1 LNSLRQ
7 TIAMIRSSV
16 MPGYLLAVLLL
27 TALTQVGGLVLLS
40 GLPLMHLIRAT
51 SVWQQRLWRGLAFL
65 LVYLLSAI
73 AIVPALAQL
82 GGRVPLPC
90 VANKASP
97 LQPANFGYC
106 LLMRNYVTPETHAH
120 LLRIAQQFRQAH
132 PDSTVRYL
140 DANFP
145 FWNGFPLLPHLSH
158 KDGRKVDLAFFYQ
171 RKDTQTP
178 VDFSPAWLGYWFY
191 EQPPSHKEAT
201 CQDKQSWL
209 RWDFAWLQPRY
220 AAYEI
225 DATRT
230 RSLLQLLANDA
241 QKILL
246 EPHLQARLGVQAT
259 NLKFQGCR
267 AARHDDHIH
276 AQW

>member
-1 LNSLRQ
+1 MLV
-7 TIAMIRSSV
+7 II
-16 MPGYLLAVLLL
+16 AVLLL
-27 TALTQVGGLVLLS
+27 TALTQVGGLILLLS
-40 GLPLMHLIRAT
+40 LPLLHLIQLA
-51 SVWQQRLWRGLAFL
+51 SVWQQSLLRGAVFL
-65 LVYLLSAI
+65 MIYALCVFVV
-73 AIVPALAQL
+73 VPALARQ

-90 VANKASP
+90 VASAASP
-97 LQPANFGYC
+97 LQPATIGYC
-106 LLMRNYVTPETHAH
+106 LLMRNYVTPATYA
-120 LLRIAQQFRQAH
+120 RVMDIAQQFRQAY

-145 FWNGFPLLPHLSH
+145 FMDGFPLLPHLSH
-158 KDGRKVDLAFFYQ
+158 KDGRKLDLAYFYQ
-171 RKDTQTP
+171 RKGSLEP
-178 VDFSPAWLGYWFY
+178 VDFSPSWLGYWFY
-191 EQPPSHKEAT
+191 EQPVSPKAAA
-201 CQDKQSWL
+201 CVGQKSWL

-225 DATRT
+225 DAART
-230 RSLLQLLANDA
+230 RILLTLLTHSA

-246 EPHLQARLGVQAT
+246 EPHLQTRLGVNAA

>member
-1 LNSLRQ
+1 MSVLGYG
-7 TIAMIRSSV
+7 IAI
-16 MPGYLLAVLLL
+16 LLL
-27 TALTQVGGLVLLS
+27 TALTQVGGLVLLLC
-40 GLPLMHLIRAT
+40 LPLLSLIQLAST
-51 SVWQQRLWRGLAFL
+51 WQQCLLRGGVFL
-65 LVYLLSAI
+65 LVYVVVALV
-73 AIVPALAQL
+73 IVPKLASW
-82 GGRVPLPC
+82 GGRVSLPC
-90 VANKASP
+90 IASADAP
-97 LQPANFGYC
+97 LRPANIGYC
-106 LLMRNYVTPETHAH
+106 LLLRNYVTPDTKAH
-120 LLRIAQQFRQAH
+120 LLKIAQQFRQAH
-132 PDSTVRYL
+132 PDSTLRYL
-140 DANFP
+140 DASFP
-145 FWNGFPLLPHLSH
+145 FLNGFPLLPHLSH

-191 EQPPSHKEAT
+191 EQPSNPKEAA
-201 CQDKQSWL
+201 CLDNRSWL

-225 DATRT
+225 DAARTRT
-230 RSLLQLLANDA
+230 LLQLLVNDA

-246 EPHLQARLGVQAT
+246 EPHLQTRLGVASP